1 VTLKSYYVR
10 NMLHSYDKQLITA
23 RRLARYRRLMR
34 PDGADAVSISVEA
47 KRSQLVE
54 RVAKEVVENLL
65 ISGSENPVVQR
76 IKTQLEAECN
86 QRYFFEYPVS
96 AQELRVLKDTQTGPL
111 EVGPD
116 EKMEVLNRLWK
127 ITLDTVDATML

>member
-1 VTLKSYYVR
+1 VTPRSYYVR
-10 NMLHSYDKQLITA
+10 NMLLSYDKQLITA

-47 KRSQLVE
+47 KRHQLVE

-65 ISGSENPVVQR
+65 ISGSDNPVVQR
-76 IKTQLEAECN
+76 IRAQLEAECK

-96 AQELRVLKDTQTGPL
+96 AQELRVLKETKDGPL

-127 ITLDTVDATML
+127 ITLDTVDETML

>member
-1 VTLKSYYVR
+1 VTPRSYYVR

-34 PDGADAVSISVEA
+34 PDAADAISISVEA
-47 KRSQLVE
+47 KRNQLVE

-65 ISGSENPVVQR
+65 ISGSANPVVQR
-76 IKTQLEAECN
+76 IRAQLEAELN
-86 QRYFFEYPVS
+86 ERYVFEYPIS
-96 AQELRVLKDTQTGPL
+96 AQELRVLKETTDGPL
-111 EVGPD
+111 EVGPE

-127 ITLDTVDATML
+127 ITLDTVDETML